1 MKLIVVIL
9 FFISGSFS
17 CRKNELSMSA
27 PEQTAKKYYYL
38 ALGDSYTIG
47 EKVPPRD
54 IFPNQVYAMVK
65 NDSVDLQ
72 TPRII
77 AKTGWTTDE
86 LETGIVA
93 ANNADPL
100 RSAYDLVSL
109 LIGVNNQYRG
119 RSVENYKPEFEE
131 LLKKAIAYAG
141 NKAERV
147 VVLSIPD
154 WGVTPFAD
162 GRDRAQIAREIDAY
176 NAANKQIAKQFHVH
190 YIDITPWTR
199 EAATDISLLAPDG
212 LHPSGKEYKRW
223 AERIA
228 ILIKQLI
235 P

>member
-1 MKLIVVIL
+1 MKLILVIL
-9 FFISGSFS
+9 FFISGGSS
-17 CRKNELSMSA
+17 CRKNDLSMSA
-27 PEQTAKKYYYL
+27 TVQTAKKYYYL

-47 EKVPPRD
+47 ESLPPQD
-54 IFPNQVYAMVK
+54 NFPNQVYSMMK
-65 NDSVDLQ
+65 NESVDFQ
-72 TPRII
+72 PPRII

-86 LETGIVA
+86 LEAGIVA

-100 RSAYDLVSL
+100 RPTYDFVSL

-119 RSVENYKPEFEE
+119 RSVDSYKPGFEE
-131 LLKKAIAYAG
+131 LLKKAIVYAG

-154 WGVTPFAD
+154 WGVTPFAN

-176 NAANKQIAKQFHVH
+176 NAANKQIAEQYHVH

-199 EAATDISLLAPDG
+199 EAAADNSLLAADG

-228 ILIKQLI
+228 FLFKQQLR
-235 P
+235 